1 MNNDKISFAEIISE
15 IFIKEY
21 LFIYLLLANI
31 LWKMKNTNHLDLYL
45 LKTLKTDLIRKY
57 INAPTSLREKT
68 VL

>member
-31 LWKMKNTNHLDLYL
+31 LWKNEEYKSSRF
-45 LKTLKTDLIRKY
+45 IF
-57 INAPTSLREKT
+57 A
-68 VL
+68 